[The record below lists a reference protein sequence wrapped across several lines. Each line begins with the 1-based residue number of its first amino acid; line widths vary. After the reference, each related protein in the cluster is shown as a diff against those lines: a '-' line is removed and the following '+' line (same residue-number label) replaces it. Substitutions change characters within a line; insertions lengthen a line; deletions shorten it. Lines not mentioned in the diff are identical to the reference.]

1 MLVPKGTDILTFT
14 EKYFIRDS
22 STDELLTNEK
32 VRVTHSDT
40 QGLRSANKYV
50 HGKYKHF
57 DIFVSEDVEHTA
69 TRDTLHSR
77 QVLIAQR
84 IKELLLS
91 RESRKYGITFSYEDE
106 FDLWT
111 KTVGYKLYHIVF
123 FYMTNV

>member
-1 MLVPKGTDILTFT
+1 MLVPEGTDILTFI
-14 EKYFIRDS
+14 EKYFLRDS

-32 VRVTHSDT
+32 VRITHSDT
-40 QGLRSANKYV
+40 QGLRSTNKYV

-69 TRDTLHSR
+69 TRDKLQSR

-91 RESRKYGITFSYEDE
+91 KECRKYGISFSYEDE

-111 KTVGYKLYHIVF
+111 KTIGYKLYHIVF

>member
-1 MLVPKGTDILTFT
+1 MLVPAGTDILTFINR
-14 EKYFIRDS
+14 YFIRDS

-32 VRVTHSDT
+32 VRIVHSDT
-40 QGLRSANKYV
+40 QGLRTGNRYV

-69 TRDTLHSR
+69 TRDTLQSR

-84 IKELLLS
+84 IKELLLQK
-91 RESRKYGITFSYEDE
+91 REQYGLRFAYEDE
-106 FDLWT
+106 YDLWT

-123 FYMTNV
+123 FYMTNA

>member
-1 MLVPKGTDILTFT
+1 MLVPEGTDILTFID
-14 EKYFIRDS
+14 KYFIRDS

-32 VRVTHSDT
+32 VRIVHSDS
-40 QGLRSANKYV
+40 QGLRTRNQYV

-57 DIFVSEDVEHTA
+57 DIFVSEDVERTA
-69 TRDTLHSR
+69 TNDTLQSR

-84 IKELLLS
+84 IKELLLQK
-91 RESRKYGITFSYEDE
+91 RDQYGLRFTYEDE
-106 FDLWT
+106 YDLWT